1 MTVIETQPRVRRWGP
16 ATSQLVRRL
25 AVDAEPINQVALARD
40 LQVSQ
45 PRISQILRLLANHDI
60 DIEHINESDQRRRLV
75 ELYVRCHRPNVVSE
89 SLFYGLDPAYEQ
101 VRQVIEAAYRQ
112 DVRVA
117 VSADLAPDLI
127 APWRTPTLTV
137 VYAEASLDL
146 VPSLFVPAMARGEA
160 TLLIR
165 HVSDDSLLA
174 PWPTSRPDIPIV
186 HPVQQV
192 WDLYDLGGED
202 RLEAAERLI
211 DVTLR

>member
-1 MTVIETQPRVRRWGP
+1 MVIETQPRVRRWGP
-16 ATSQLVRRL
+16 ATSQLVRHL

-60 DIEHINESDQRRRLV
+60 DIEHLDDPDQRRRLV
-75 ELYVRCHRPNVVSE
+75 DLYVRYHRPYSVSE
-89 SLFYGLDPAYEQ
+89 SLFYALDPAYEQ
-101 VRQVIEAAYRQ
+101 VRQVIEAANRQ

-117 VSADLAPDLI
+117 VSADLAPDLV

-137 VYAEASLDL
+137 VYTEASLNL
-146 VPSLFVPAMARGEA
+146 EPSLFVPALARGEA

-174 PWPTSRPDIPIV
+174 PWPTNRPDIPIV
-186 HPVQQV
+186 HPVQQM

-202 RLEAAERLI
+202 RIEAAERLI
-211 DVTLR
+211 AKTLR

>member
-1 MTVIETQPRVRRWGP
+1 METQPRVRRWGP
-16 ATSQLVRRL
+16 ATSQLVRHL
-25 AVDAEPINQVALARD
+25 AVHTEPINQVALARD

-60 DIEHINESDQRRRLV
+60 DIEHLDDPEQRRRLV
-75 ELYVRCHRPNVVSE
+75 DLYVQYHRPYVVSE
-89 SLFYGLDPAYEQ
+89 SPFYGLDPAYEQ
-101 VRQVIEAAYRQ
+101 VRQVVQAARRQ
-112 DVRVA
+112 NVRMT
-117 VSADLAPDLI
+117 VSSDLAPDLI

-137 VYAEASLDL
+137 IYAEAALEL
-146 VPSLFVPAMARGEA
+146 EPGLFVPAMARGDA

-165 HVSDDSLLA
+165 DISDDSLLA

-211 DVTLR
+211 GVTLR

>member
-1 MTVIETQPRVRRWGP
+1 METQPKVRRWGP

-25 AVDAEPINQVALARD
+25 ALGAEPISQVALARD

-45 PRISQILRLLANHDI
+45 PRISQILRLLAHHDV
-60 DIEHINESDQRRRLV
+60 DTEHLDDPEQRRRLV
-75 ELYVRCHRPNVVSE
+75 DLYVHYHRPQVVSE
-89 SLFYGLDPAYEQ
+89 SLFYALDPAYEQ
-101 VRQVIEAAYRQ
+101 VRRVIEAAYRQ

-117 VSADLAPDLI
+117 VSADLAPDVI

-137 VYAEASLDL
+137 VYASAPLDL
-146 VPSLFVPAMARGEA
+146 EPSLFVPAMARGEA

-165 HVSDDSLLA
+165 HISDDSLLD
-174 PWPTSRPDIPIV
+174 PRPTNRPDIPIV

-211 DVTLR
+211 GVSLR

>member
-1 MTVIETQPRVRRWGP
+1 METQPRVRRWGP

-25 AVDAEPINQVALARD
+25 AVHMDSINQVALARD

-60 DIEHINESDQRRRLV
+60 DIEHLDDPEQRRQLV
-75 ELYVRCHRPNVVSE
+75 DLYVRYHRPNAVSE
-89 SLFYGLDPAYEQ
+89 SLFYALDPAYEQ
-101 VRQVIEAAYRQ
+101 VRQVIEAANRQ

-137 VYAEASLDL
+137 VYAEASVDL
-146 VPSLFVPAMARGEA
+146 EPSLFVPAIARGEA

-174 PWPTSRPDIPIV
+174 PWTTSRPDIPII

-202 RLEAAERLI
+202 RIEAAERLI
-211 DVTLR
+211 DRTLR

>member
-1 MTVIETQPRVRRWGP
+1 MTVMEMQLKVRRWGP

-25 AVDAEPINQVALARD
+25 VVGAEPINQVALARD

-60 DIEHINESDQRRRLV
+60 DIEHLDDPEQRRRLV
-75 ELYVRCHRPNVVSE
+75 ELYVRYHRPYAVSE

-101 VRQVIEAAYRQ
+101 VRHVIEAARRQ

-146 VPSLFVPAMARGEA
+146 EPSLFVPAMARGEA

-174 PWPTSRPDIPIV
+174 RWPTSRPDIPIV

-192 WDLYDLGGED
+192 WDLHDLGGED
-202 RLEAAERLI
+202 RFEAAERLI
-211 DVTLR
+211 SVTLR

>member
-1 MTVIETQPRVRRWGP
+1 VRH
-16 ATSQLVRRL
+16 L

-60 DIEHINESDQRRRLV
+60 DIEHLDDPDQRRRLV
-75 ELYVRCHRPNVVSE
+75 DLYVRYHRPYSVSE
-89 SLFYGLDPAYEQ
+89 SLFYALDPAYEQ
-101 VRQVIEAAYRQ
+101 VRQVIEAANRQ

-117 VSADLAPDLI
+117 VSADLAPDLV

-137 VYAEASLDL
+137 VYTEASLNL
-146 VPSLFVPAMARGEA
+146 EPSLFVPALARGEA

-174 PWPTSRPDIPIV
+174 PWPTNRPDIPIV
-186 HPVQQV
+186 HPVQQM

-202 RLEAAERLI
+202 RIEAAERLI
-211 DVTLR
+211 AKTLR

>member
-1 MTVIETQPRVRRWGP
+1 MMVIETQPRVRRWGP
-16 ATSQLVRRL
+16 ATSQLVRHL

-60 DIEHINESDQRRRLV
+60 DIEHLDDPDQRRRLV
-75 ELYVRCHRPNVVSE
+75 DLYVRYHRPYSVSE
-89 SLFYGLDPAYEQ
+89 SLFYALDPAYEQ
-101 VRQVIEAAYRQ
+101 VRQVIEAANRQ

-117 VSADLAPDLI
+117 VSADLAPDLV

-137 VYAEASLDL
+137 VYTEASLNL
-146 VPSLFVPAMARGEA
+146 EPSLFVPALARGEA

-174 PWPTSRPDIPIV
+174 PWPTNRPDIPIV
-186 HPVQQV
+186 HPVQQM

-202 RLEAAERLI
+202 RIEAAERLI
-211 DVTLR
+211 AKTLR

>member
-1 MTVIETQPRVRRWGP
+1 MTETQPRVRRWGP

-25 AVDAEPINQVALARD
+25 AVHAEPINQVALARD

-60 DIEHINESDQRRRLV
+60 DIEHLDDPEQHRRLV
-75 ELYVRCHRPNVVSE
+75 DLYVRYHRPNAVSE
-89 SLFYGLDPAYEQ
+89 SLFYALDPAYEQ
-101 VRQVIEAAYRQ
+101 VRQVIEAANRQ

-137 VYAEASLDL
+137 VYAEASVDL
-146 VPSLFVPAMARGEA
+146 EPSLFVPAIARGEA

-174 PWPTSRPDIPIV
+174 PWTTSRPDIPII

-192 WDLYDLGGED
+192 WDLYELGGED
-202 RLEAAERLI
+202 RIEAAERLI
-211 DVTLR
+211 DRTLR

>member
-1 MTVIETQPRVRRWGP
+1 MMVMETKPRVRRWGP

-60 DIEHINESDQRRRLV
+60 DIEHLDDPEQRRRLV
-75 ELYVRCHRPNVVSE
+75 DLYVLHHRPYAVSE
-89 SLFYGLDPAYEQ
+89 SLFYGLDPVYEQ
-101 VRQVIEAAYRQ
+101 VRQVIEAAFRQ
-112 DVRVA
+112 DVRMT

-127 APWRTPTLTV
+127 APWRTPRLTV
-137 VYAEASLDL
+137 VYAEASVDL
-146 VPSLFVPAMARGEA
+146 EPSLFVPAIARGEA

-174 PWPTSRPDIPIV
+174 PWTTSRPDIPII

-202 RLEAAERLI
+202 RIEAAERLI
-211 DVTLR
+211 DRTLR

>member
-1 MTVIETQPRVRRWGP
+1 MVIETQPRVRRWGP
-16 ATSQLVRRL
+16 ATSQLVRHL

-60 DIEHINESDQRRRLV
+60 DIEHLDDPEQRRRLV
-75 ELYVRCHRPNVVSE
+75 DLYVRYHRPNAVSE
-89 SLFYGLDPAYEQ
+89 SLFYALDPAYEQ
-101 VRQVIEAAYRQ
+101 VRQVIEAANRQ

-117 VSADLAPDLI
+117 VSADLAPDLV

-137 VYAEASLDL
+137 VYTEASLNL
-146 VPSLFVPAMARGEA
+146 EPSLFVPALARGEA

-174 PWPTSRPDIPIV
+174 PWPTNRPDIPIV
-186 HPVQQV
+186 HPVQQM

-202 RLEAAERLI
+202 RIEAAERLI
-211 DVTLR
+211 AKTLR

>member
-1 MTVIETQPRVRRWGP
+1 MTVTETQPRVRRWGP

-25 AVDAEPINQVALARD
+25 AVHAEPINQVALARD

-60 DIEHINESDQRRRLV
+60 DIEHLDDPEQHRRLV
-75 ELYVRCHRPNVVSE
+75 DLYVRYHRPNAVSE
-89 SLFYGLDPAYEQ
+89 SLFYALDPAYEQ
-101 VRQVIEAAYRQ
+101 VRQVIEAANRQ

-137 VYAEASLDL
+137 VYAEASVDL
-146 VPSLFVPAMARGEA
+146 EPSLFVPAIARGEA

-174 PWPTSRPDIPIV
+174 PWTTSRPDIPII

-202 RLEAAERLI
+202 RIEAAERLI
-211 DVTLR
+211 GVTLR

>member
-1 MTVIETQPRVRRWGP
+1 MTRLGTQTVQICSGANP
-16 ATSQLVRRL
+16 ATHVAAPEVRSR
-25 AVDAEPINQVALARD
+25 
-40 LQVSQ
+40 
-45 PRISQILRLLANHDI
+45 H
-60 DIEHINESDQRRRLV
+60 
-75 ELYVRCHRPNVVSE
+75 HRPYAVSE

-101 VRQVIEAAYRQ
+101 VRRVIEAARRQ

-137 VYAEASLDL
+137 VYAKASLDL
-146 VPSLFVPAMARGEA
+146 EPSLFVPAMARGEA

-165 HVSDDSLLA
+165 AISDDSLVD
-174 PWPTSRPDIPIV
+174 PWSTSRPDIPIV

-192 WDLYDLGGED
+192 WDLCDLGGED

-211 DVTLR
+211 DKTLR

>member
-1 MTVIETQPRVRRWGP
+1 VTETQPRVRRWGP

-25 AVDAEPINQVALARD
+25 AVHAEPINQVALARD

-60 DIEHINESDQRRRLV
+60 DIEHLDDPEQHRRLV
-75 ELYVRCHRPNVVSE
+75 DLYVRYHRPNAVSE
-89 SLFYGLDPAYEQ
+89 SLFYALDPAYEQ
-101 VRQVIEAAYRQ
+101 VRQVIEAANRQ

-137 VYAEASLDL
+137 VYAEASVDL
-146 VPSLFVPAMARGEA
+146 EPSLFVPAIARGEA

-174 PWPTSRPDIPIV
+174 PWTTSRPDIPII

-202 RLEAAERLI
+202 RIEAAERLI
-211 DVTLR
+211 DRTLR

>member
-1 MTVIETQPRVRRWGP
+1 MTETQPRVRRWGP

-25 AVDAEPINQVALARD
+25 AVHAEPINQVALARD

-60 DIEHINESDQRRRLV
+60 DIEHLDDPEQHRRLV
-75 ELYVRCHRPNVVSE
+75 DLYVRYHRPNAVSE
-89 SLFYGLDPAYEQ
+89 SLFYALDPAYEQ
-101 VRQVIEAAYRQ
+101 VRQVIEAANRQ

-137 VYAEASLDL
+137 VYAEASVDL
-146 VPSLFVPAMARGEA
+146 EPSLFVPAIARGEA

-174 PWPTSRPDIPIV
+174 PWTTSRPDIPII

-202 RLEAAERLI
+202 RIEAAERLI
-211 DVTLR
+211 DRTLR

>member
-1 MTVIETQPRVRRWGP
+1 MTVMETQPRVRRWGP

-60 DIEHINESDQRRRLV
+60 DIEHLDDPQQRRQLV
-75 ELYVRCHRPNVVSE
+75 DLYVQYHRPYAVSE
-89 SLFYGLDPAYEQ
+89 SLFYGLDPVYQQ
-101 VRQVIEAAYRQ
+101 VRQVIEAAYRE

-137 VYAEASLDL
+137 VYAKAPLDL
-146 VPSLFVPAMARGEA
+146 EPSLFVPAMARGEA

-165 HVSDDSLLA
+165 HISDDSLLD

-211 DVTLR
+211 GVTLR

>member
-1 MTVIETQPRVRRWGP
+1 
-16 ATSQLVRRL
+16 VRRL
-25 AVDAEPINQVALARD
+25 AVHAEPINQVALARD

-60 DIEHINESDQRRRLV
+60 DIEHLDDPEQHRRLV
-75 ELYVRCHRPNVVSE
+75 DLYVRYHRPNAVSE
-89 SLFYGLDPAYEQ
+89 SLFYSLDPAYEQ
-101 VRQVIEAAYRQ
+101 VRQVIEAANRQ

-137 VYAEASLDL
+137 VYAEASVDL
-146 VPSLFVPAMARGEA
+146 EPSLFVPAIARGEA

-174 PWPTSRPDIPIV
+174 PWTTSRPDIPII

-202 RLEAAERLI
+202 RIEAAERLI
-211 DVTLR
+211 DRTLR

>member
-1 MTVIETQPRVRRWGP
+1 MTVTETQPRVRRWGP

-25 AVDAEPINQVALARD
+25 AVHAEPINQVALARD

-60 DIEHINESDQRRRLV
+60 DIEHLDDPEQHRRLV
-75 ELYVRCHRPNVVSE
+75 DLYVRYHRPNAVSE
-89 SLFYGLDPAYEQ
+89 SLFYALDPAYEQ
-101 VRQVIEAAYRQ
+101 VRQVIEAANRQ

-137 VYAEASLDL
+137 VYAKASLNL
-146 VPSLFVPAMARGEA
+146 EPSLFVPAIARGEA

-174 PWPTSRPDIPIV
+174 PWPTNRPDIPIV
-186 HPVQQV
+186 HPVQQM

-211 DVTLR
+211 ERTLR

>member
-1 MTVIETQPRVRRWGP
+1 MTVMETQPRVRRWGP

-45 PRISQILRLLANHDI
+45 PRISQILRLLANHEI
-60 DIEHINESDQRRRLV
+60 DIEHLDDPEQRRRLV
-75 ELYVRCHRPNVVSE
+75 DLYVRYHRPYAVSE
-89 SLFYGLDPAYEQ
+89 SLFYGLDPVYEQ
-101 VRQVIEAAYRQ
+101 VRLVIEAASRQ
-112 DVRVA
+112 DVRVT
-117 VSADLAPDLI
+117 VSADLAPDLV

-137 VYAEASLDL
+137 VYAEAPLNL
-146 VPSLFVPAMARGEA
+146 EPSLFVPAMARGEA

-165 HVSDDSLLA
+165 HVSDDSLLD

-202 RLEAAERLI
+202 RIEAAQRLI
-211 DVTLR
+211 DRTLR

>member
-1 MTVIETQPRVRRWGP
+1 METKPRVRRWGS

-60 DIEHINESDQRRRLV
+60 DIEHLDDPEQHRRLV
-75 ELYVRCHRPNVVSE
+75 DLYVRYHRPNAVSE
-89 SLFYGLDPAYEQ
+89 SLFYALDPAYEQ
-101 VRQVIEAAYRQ
+101 VRQVIEAANRQ

-137 VYAEASLDL
+137 VYAEASVDL
-146 VPSLFVPAMARGEA
+146 EPSLFVPAIARGEA

-174 PWPTSRPDIPIV
+174 PWTTSRPDIPII

-202 RLEAAERLI
+202 RIEAAERLI
-211 DVTLR
+211 DRTLR

>member
-1 MTVIETQPRVRRWGP
+1 METQARVRRWGP

-25 AVDAEPINQVALARD
+25 AVHAEPINQVALARD

-60 DIEHINESDQRRRLV
+60 DIEHLDDPEQHRRLV
-75 ELYVRCHRPNVVSE
+75 DLYVRYHRPNAVSE
-89 SLFYGLDPAYEQ
+89 SLFYALDPAYEQ
-101 VRQVIEAAYRQ
+101 VRQVIEAANRQ

-137 VYAEASLDL
+137 VYAEASVDL
-146 VPSLFVPAMARGEA
+146 EPSLFVPAIARGEA

-174 PWPTSRPDIPIV
+174 PWTTSRPDIPIV

-192 WDLYDLGGED
+192 WDLYELGGED
-202 RLEAAERLI
+202 RLEAAKRLI
-211 DVTLR
+211 SVTLR

>member
-1 MTVIETQPRVRRWGP
+1 
-16 ATSQLVRRL
+16 VRRL
-25 AVDAEPINQVALARD
+25 AVHAEPINQVALARD

-60 DIEHINESDQRRRLV
+60 DIEHLDDPEQHRRLV
-75 ELYVRCHRPNVVSE
+75 DLYVRYHRPNAVSE
-89 SLFYGLDPAYEQ
+89 SLFYALDPAYEQ
-101 VRQVIEAAYRQ
+101 VRQVIEAANRQ

-146 VPSLFVPAMARGEA
+146 EPSLFVPAMARGEA

-174 PWPTSRPDIPIV
+174 PWTTSRPDIPII

-202 RLEAAERLI
+202 RIEAAERLI
-211 DVTLR
+211 DRTLR

>member
-1 MTVIETQPRVRRWGP
+1 METKPRVRRWGP

-40 LQVSQ
+40 LRVSQ
-45 PRISQILRLLANHDI
+45 PRISQILRLLASHDI
-60 DIEHINESDQRRRLV
+60 DIEHLDDPEQRRRLV
-75 ELYVRCHRPNVVSE
+75 DLYVQYHRPYAVSE
-89 SLFYGLDPAYEQ
+89 SLFYGLDPVYEQ

-112 DVRVA
+112 DVWVA

-137 VYAEASLDL
+137 IYAEASLDL
-146 VPSLFVPAMARGEA
+146 EPSLFVPAMARGEA

-174 PWPTSRPDIPIV
+174 PWSTSRPDIPIV

-211 DVTLR
+211 SVTLR

>member
-1 MTVIETQPRVRRWGP
+1 MTETQPRVRRWGP

-25 AVDAEPINQVALARD
+25 AVHAEPINQVALARD

-60 DIEHINESDQRRRLV
+60 DIEHLDDPEQHRRLV
-75 ELYVRCHRPNVVSE
+75 DLYVRYHRPNAVSE
-89 SLFYGLDPAYEQ
+89 SLFYALDPAYEQ
-101 VRQVIEAAYRQ
+101 VRQVIEAANRQ

-137 VYAEASLDL
+137 VYAEASVDL
-146 VPSLFVPAMARGEA
+146 EPSLFVPAMARGEA

-174 PWPTSRPDIPIV
+174 PWTTSRPDIPIV

-202 RLEAAERLI
+202 RIEAAERLI
-211 DVTLR
+211 DRTLR

>member
-1 MTVIETQPRVRRWGP
+1 MTAMETQPRVRRWGP

-25 AVDAEPINQVALARD
+25 AVDAEAINQVALARD

-60 DIEHINESDQRRRLV
+60 DIEHLDDPEQRRRLV
-75 ELYVRCHRPNVVSE
+75 DLYVRYHRPSAVSE

-101 VRQVIEAAYRQ
+101 VRQVIEAASRQ
-112 DVRVA
+112 DVWVA

-137 VYAEASLDL
+137 IYAEASLDL
-146 VPSLFVPAMARGEA
+146 EPSLLVPAMARGEA

-174 PWPTSRPDIPIV
+174 PWSTSRPDIPIV

-202 RLEAAERLI
+202 RLEAADRLI
-211 DVTLR
+211 SATLR

>member
-1 MTVIETQPRVRRWGP
+1 METKPRVRRWGS

-60 DIEHINESDQRRRLV
+60 DIEHLDDPEQRRRLV
-75 ELYVRCHRPNVVSE
+75 DLYVLHHRPYAVSE
-89 SLFYGLDPAYEQ
+89 SLFYGLDPVYEQ
-101 VRQVIEAAYRQ
+101 VRQVIEAAFRQ
-112 DVRVA
+112 DVRMT

-127 APWRTPTLTV
+127 APWRTPRLTV
-137 VYAEASLDL
+137 VYAEASVDL
-146 VPSLFVPAMARGEA
+146 EPSLFVPAIARGEA

-174 PWPTSRPDIPIV
+174 PWTTSRPDIPII

-202 RLEAAERLI
+202 RIEAAERLI
-211 DVTLR
+211 DRTLR